1 MTKLRAI
8 FYDLDNTLYPQILD
22 VRQRVSACARRFFP
36 NNSYEVENF
45 WLKEW
50 QNNGPKKNLID
61 IICKTF
67 KCRFDK
73 EDIINFYRS
82 YKTDIRLQD
91 EVANLLIKFKSLGI
105 KQFVIT
111 NGIKESQEYKIKKL
125 ELYKLI
131 DDYVVTEGEYRKPSP
146 YYFVKFLEKYK
157 LNGLEAVSIGDWY
170 EVDGVASQSAG
181 IEFIYLR
188 GGPIVEKIPENVRQ
202 IDNLLYLGELIC

>member
-22 VRQRVSACARRFFP
+22 VRQRVSACAQKFFP
-36 NNSYEVENF
+36 ANSNEVENF

-67 KCRFDK
+67 KCRK
-73 EDIINFYRS
+73 EDLINFYRS
-82 YKTDIRLQD
+82 CKTNIRLQD
-91 EVANLLIKFKSLGI
+91 EVVNLLIKFKSLGI

-111 NGIKESQEYKIKKL
+111 NGVKEVQEYKIKKL
-125 ELYKLI
+125 ELDKLI
-131 DDYVVTEGEYRKPSP
+131 DDYVVGEGEHGKPNP
-146 YYFVKFLEKYK
+146 YHFIKFLEKYK
-157 LNGLEAVSIGDWY
+157 LNSFEAVSVGDWY

-181 IEFIYLR
+181 IEFIHLK
-188 GGPIVEKIPENVRQ
+188 GGPIVEEIPKNVRQ
-202 IDNLLYLGELIC
+202 INTLLSLEELIC